1 MIALDYPVRKAGM
14 FMSTKRAPLLSRF
27 AICEIVVGLLTLVS
41 LLTMAFSFLASFS
54 EGHTNG
60 AVSLDSQIFPYKPE
74 QAIEWINAFDNQGRA
89 VYIWTEL
96 TADLVFPV
104 SYALTTSLG
113 IYWASSKLRG
123 ADRPFTWLS
132 RLPFIGMFADYL
144 ENVCVLILLFSVP
157 SGPLFVA
164 QLASILTP
172 VKWAVDLT
180 VGIVAISLFLI
191 VGIKSVVMQISQP
204 QLS

>member
-1 MIALDYPVRKAGM
+1 MRKAGM

-41 LLTMAFSFLASFS
+41 LLTMAFSFLASIS

-60 AVSLDSQIFPYKPE
+60 AVSLDSQGFYRPE
-74 QAIEWINAFDNQGRA
+74 QAIQWINTFDDQGRT

-96 TADLVFPV
+96 TADLLFPV

-144 ENVCVLILLFSVP
+144 ENVCVLIILFSVP

-191 VGIKSVVMQISQP
+191 VGIKSALTQISQP
-204 QLS
+204 QPS